1 MDTVIPLARR
11 DVIAARIAQGQSAVA
26 KDLADEFGVSEDA
39 IRRDLRALAAEGL
52 CRRVY
57 GGALPISPST
67 APMATRIDEARER
80 KAALALAAATTIRQ
94 GEFLFLDSGSTN
106 LALARSLPEDF
117 DLTIATNSIDIAGVV
132 AIRPDLRLVL
142 VGGHVD
148 PLVGGCVDADAIQFV
163 SRMNIDR
170 CFVGACAVSP
180 DGGVS
185 AFHSADASFKRAL
198 VAASR
203 EILVLV
209 TTDKLSERAPY
220 RVANVEQI
228 DCYVVED
235 AAGAAELKK
244 LAKAGAILLK
254 AAKPA

>member
-11 DVIAARIAQGQSAVA
+11 DIVAARIGQGQAVVA

-67 APMATRIDEARER
+67 APMAARIDEARER
-80 KAALALAAATTIRQ
+80 KEALALAAATTIRR

-106 LALARSLPEDF
+106 LALARKLPEDF
-117 DLTIATNSIDIAGVV
+117 DLTVATNSIDIAGAVV
-132 AIRPDLRLVL
+132 ARPDLRLIL
-142 VGGHVD
+142 VGGCVD
-148 PLVGGCVDADAIQFV
+148 PLVGGCVDADAVRFV
-163 SRMNIDR
+163 SMMNIDR

-203 EILVLV
+203 ENLVLV
-209 TTDKLSERAPY
+209 TTEKLGERAPY
-220 RVANVEQI
+220 RVAQVEQI
-228 DCYVVED
+228 GCYVVEGD
-235 AAGAAELKK
+235 AGASELKK
-244 LAKAGAILLK
+244 LAKAGATLLK
-254 AAKPA
+254 AAKAA

>member
-1 MDTVIPLARR
+1 MDTAIPLARR
-11 DVIAARIAQGQSAVA
+11 DVIASRLAQGQPAVA

-67 APMATRIDEARER
+67 APMAVRIDEARER
-80 KAALALAAATTIRQ
+80 KEALALAAATTIRR

-106 LALARSLPEDF
+106 LALARKLPEDF
-117 DLTIATNSIDIAGVV
+117 DLTIATNSIDIAGAV
-132 AIRPDLRLVL
+132 ANRPDLRLVL
-142 VGGHVD
+142 VGGTVD

-180 DGGVS
+180 DGGIS
-185 AFHSADASFKRAL
+185 AFHAADASFKRVL

-203 EILVLV
+203 ENLVLV
-209 TTDKLSERAPY
+209 TTDKLGERAPY
-220 RVANVEQI
+220 RVARVGQI
-228 DCYVVED
+228 GCYVVEN
-235 AAGAAELKK
+235 AAGAAALRN
-244 LAKAGAILLK
+244 LARAGATLLK